1 MAHVRE
7 VQVMLG
13 LSVDK
18 NGVWVKGTAG
28 ITVSVD
34 KNDDIQACFKRAFEL
49 ADDSL
54 GNKMDEYLKEDE
66 DK

>member
-1 MAHVRE
+1 MASVRE
-7 VQVMLG
+7 VQVTLG

-28 ITVSVD
+28 IIVSVGKD
-34 KNDDIQACFKRAFEL
+34 DDIQACFKRAFEL
-49 ADDSL
+49 ADESL
-54 GNKMDEYLKEDE
+54 GDKMDEYLKEDE